1 MMRSRTISVSIGCD
15 PRTAYAYLSDPRNL
29 PAWAPGLCT
38 AIERA
43 GEDWIATTPQGPVSV
58 RFVGQNALGVLD
70 HYVFVGP
77 APEALNPMRVVP
89 NGSGCELM
97 FTLFQRPG
105 MSDDQFA
112 EDAGLVEAD
121 LKRARTILERRA
133 AEAGSL

>member
-1 MMRSRTISVSIGCD
+1 MRSRTISVSIACG
-15 PRTAYAYLSDPRNL
+15 PGKAYAYLCDPRNL

-58 RFVGQNALGVLD
+58 RFVEQNALGVLD
-70 HYVFVGP
+70 HYVRAEP
-77 APEALNPMRVVP
+77 EAEALNPMRVVP
-89 NGSGCELM
+89 NGEGCELM

-105 MSDDQFA
+105 MNDEELA
-112 EDAGLVEAD
+112 ADAALVEAD
-121 LKRARTILERRA
+121 LDRARTILERQA

>member
-1 MMRSRTISVSIGCD
+1 VYGHREG
-15 PRTAYAYLSDPRNL
+15 
-29 PAWAPGLCT
+29 
-38 AIERA
+38 

-58 RFVGQNALGVLD
+58 RFVEQNTLGVLD
-70 HYVFVGP
+70 HYVRIDP

-105 MSDDQFA
+105 MSDEQFV

-121 LKRARTILERRA
+121 LNRARAVLEA
-133 AEAGSL
+133 